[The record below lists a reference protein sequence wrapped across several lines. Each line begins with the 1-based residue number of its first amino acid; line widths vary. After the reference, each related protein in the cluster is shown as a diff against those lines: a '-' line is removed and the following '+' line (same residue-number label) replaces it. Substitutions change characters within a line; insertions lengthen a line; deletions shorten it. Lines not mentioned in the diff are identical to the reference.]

1 MECLIFFCFGSVFH
15 LLSSIFLIHQHQ
27 TKHICWILGLLVQ
40 TILHYKM
47 SLFGMV
53 LHGQFAEWRDP
64 HRMWQLTWT
73 PNREFC
79 RKELAIFGRFKTHH
93 ILLWV
98 HLFPFKRTNCF
109 ESWKMKSADNFI
121 FERKESF
128 GKSSTGLVNEND
140 PPGPG
145 PGDEEICPFF
155 LWNPRIFIFTWTK
168 MPFCKKNWANFIAKN
183 KLPAGWEVSPP
194 KMVVIGI
201 RESPKSSKQSGLGV
215 ILGGGFKYFLF
226 SPIPGETIQVDEHI
240 FQMGWNH
247 QLVQV

>member
-1 MECLIFFCFGSVFH
+1 MECLSCFCFGSVFH
-15 LLSSIFLIHQHQ
+15 LLSSICLIHQHQ

-79 RKELAIFGRFKTHH
+79 RKEFAIFGGFKTHH
-93 ILLWV
+93 LDDDHSSYITVSPFFLFKILQANQLLWK
-98 HLFPFKRTNCF
+98 LKSKI
-109 ESWKMKSADNFI
+109 SWQLL
-121 FERKESF
+121 ERKVSF

-145 PGDEEICPFF
+145 PGNEEICPFF
-155 LWNPRIFIFTWTK
+155 LWNPRILIFTWTK
-168 MPFCKKNWANFIAKN
+168 MPFCKNPWQISSRKENFPQFGKF
-183 KLPAGWEVSPP
+183 SP
-194 KMVVIGI
+194 KMVVIV
-201 RESPKSSKQSGLGV
+201 RKSPKSPKNSLCGYVVVS
-215 ILGGGFKYFLF
+215 FKWV
-226 SPIPGETIQVDEHI
+226 ETTK
-240 FQMGWNH
+240 
-247 QLVQV
+247 